1 MASHLYGGK
10 YSEIM
15 VRGKLRSPCHRKN
28 CRFFLVRHVQWRATP
43 PRTIFSLATVYTTY
57 ATGKFV
63 VQSQKQSIGTEG
75 VIQSS
80 RVKYLGWYRTLHNL
94 KI

>member
-1 MASHLYGGK
+1 MAENIVKSWFVESFDHRVIEKIVVFFWCVTCTG
-10 YSEIM
+10 
-15 VRGKLRSPCHRKN
+15 VRRL
-28 CRFFLVRHVQWRATP
+28 L
-43 PRTIFSLATVYTTY
+43 RTIFSLATVYTTY

>member
-1 MASHLYGGK
+1 MAENIVKSWFVESFDRRVIEK
-10 YSEIM
+10 I
-15 VRGKLRSPCHRKN
+15 VV
-28 CRFFLVRHVQWRATP
+28 FFLVRHMQWRATP

>member
-1 MASHLYGGK
+1 MAENIVKSWFVESFDRRVIEK
-10 YSEIM
+10 I
-15 VRGKLRSPCHRKN
+15 VV
-28 CRFFLVRHVQWRATP
+28 FFLVRHMHWRARP

>member
-1 MASHLYGGK
+1 MAENIVKSWFVESFDRRVIEK
-10 YSEIM
+10 I
-15 VRGKLRSPCHRKN
+15 VV
-28 CRFFLVRHVQWRATP
+28 FFLVRHMQWRATP

-63 VQSQKQSIGTEG
+63 VQSQTQSIGTEG